1 MRRKIALC
9 TVLFAWALIWAPQS
23 QALTIGTFNM
33 EYFTVK
39 GGKAYTSDDC
49 AHLARLIETSEAD
62 LLALQEIGENRSL
75 EYLLDNYLPQW
86 GYIGNQTKG
95 KQNLYFIWNK
105 NKIDIADPVEPLF
118 IGDTINWGGK
128 VTPLF
133 RRHPIKATFREVETG
148 TEFSMINV
156 HLRSL
161 GTAGSKDRL
170 AAVAMN
176 NGIRQAQVIKLNHAT
191 EEEKGPLFILG
202 DFNSVEITGA
212 TFPLFPLTEGH
223 SYDDFQCTI
232 DHIGYVNVAPTKNW
246 HIRVI
251 ESSIPRRSTGERQHP
266 DHDIVVLSMPDL
278 FQDNL

>member
-1 MRRKIALC
+1 MRKKLALC
-9 TVLFAWALIWAPQS
+9 AVLFAWTLIWVPQL

-49 AHLARLIETSEAD
+49 AHLAKLIETSGAD
-62 LLALQEIGENRSL
+62 LLALQEIVENRSL

-86 GYIGNQTKG
+86 SYTGNQTEG
-95 KQNLYFIWNK
+95 KQNLFFIWNK
-105 NKIDIADPVEPLF
+105 NKINITTPIEPLF
-118 IGDTINWGGK
+118 TEDTINWGGK
-128 VTPLF
+128 VVPLF

-148 TEFSMINV
+148 AEFSVINV

-176 NGIRQAQVIKLNHAT
+176 NGIRQAQVIKLNHAA

-202 DFNSVEITGA
+202 DFNSVEVTGA
-212 TFPLFPLTEGH
+212 TFPFFPLTEEH

-232 DHIGYVNVAPTKNW
+232 DHIGYVNLAPSKNW
-246 HIRVI
+246 RIRVI
-251 ESSIPRRSTGERQHP
+251 ETSIPRRSVGGRQHP

-278 FQDNL
+278 LQSNL